1 MQEWVK
7 RTYGFLT
14 CVKHARIYVKLL
26 GGVKLYFTIE
36 DYAAEAGV
44 NKQICEKLAQLL
56 GLESL

>member
-1 MQEWVK
+1 
-7 RTYGFLT
+7 
-14 CVKHARIYVKLL
+14 VKLL